1 MSGRNIT
8 EGRGDSAGY
17 ARSIAV
23 ELGIGTGNVWQ
34 NTGIHYDLAVDG
46 MPFISAISDERP
58 YIRQTAPFRK
68 EQFDNGAEPG
78 EQSLTGWW
86 LRSQS
91 SFHYGAGIKFY
102 EPAQDESLKWQ
113 FSKSKGVDIWTK
125 GQVTLL
131 NDTTQVSTSS
141 VSTSATQMLTAN
153 DGTNDIF
160 FVADGPNI
168 KKVSISGDT
177 PTATAYTLIVSPHTL
192 DFLAIATNGV
202 KYYAADNARIHT
214 GNLGGTTNDGH
225 LYDLNGP
232 VASVAM
238 KYVKQRLILGTKSAL
253 YELDTTQ
260 ATSPGGNSLPS
271 PFYTHPSTGW
281 TWTSIA
287 EGPQAIYAAGKNR
300 TSSSIYKIGLDV
312 TNANALG
319 FPDLEVPTVTVDLP
333 VGEYI
338 NDFDI
343 YLGSFVIIC
352 TNKGVRVGIVNA
364 DGDISYGPLLFDDAE
379 CFSVAFRDKFAYVA
393 TKVDGEAGI
402 VRIDLT
408 HTVEDGGLIFPWA
421 WDLIAS
427 NTTNSA
433 VSLAF
438 LGTTDRLGFIVSGG
452 GLYFEKNAEKVAS
465 GYLQTGFVRY
475 NTLEDKNFKR
485 VSGRGDL
492 TYGSISLQSRDE
504 AENLYDIIT
513 YSATVGTPEARINQP
528 TGPREFLGLRFVL
541 TRDATDSTKSPTF
554 TGYQLKS
561 VPATPRNRLIRIP
574 VFCYDTET
582 DKYDV
587 QIGYEDRAYER
598 LAQLESIEQ
607 NGDIV
612 TFQDFRV
619 NETFQCLIEE
629 VQFTSQTPPDKRFTG
644 FGGIIQLTIRTV

>member
-1 MSGRNIT
+1 VSGRHIT

-23 ELGIGTGNVWQ
+23 ELGIGTGNIWQ
-34 NTGIHYDLAVDG
+34 NTGIHYDLAIDG

-68 EQFDNGAEPG
+68 EQFDNSAEPG

-113 FSKSKGVDIWTK
+113 FNKSKGVDIWTK

-131 NDTTQVSTSS
+131 NDTTRVSTSDIS
-141 VSTSATQMLTAN
+141 LSATKVITAN
-153 DGTNDIF
+153 DGTNNIF
-160 FVADGPNI
+160 LVTDNSALR
-168 KKVSISGDT
+168 KVSLSSDT
-177 PTATAYTLIVSPHTL
+177 PTTTTYTQAGTASTIYSVTTDGARYWFI
-192 DFLAIATNGV
+192 NGTTV
-202 KYYAADNARIHT
+202 HR
-214 GNLGGTTNDGH
+214 GNVGGTTSDTEIYN
-225 LYDLNGP
+225 
-232 VASVAM
+232 ASGTTAGVI
-238 KYVKQRLILGTKSAL
+238 KYVKQRVILAQNNKLI
-253 YELDTTQ
+253 ELD
-260 ATSPGGNSLPS
+260 PGHSGGGALPAE
-271 PFYTHPSTGW
+271 FYKHAQTDW
-281 TWTSIA
+281 TWTAIA
-287 EGPQAIYAAGKNR
+287 ESPQAIYVAGKNR
-300 TSSSIYKIGLDV
+300 TNSSIYKITLDT

-319 FPDLEVPTVTVDLP
+319 FPDLDVPTVTVTLP
-333 VGEYI
+333 DGEYV
-338 NDFDI
+338 NGFDV
-343 YLGSFVIIC
+343 YLGSFVVIC

-427 NTTNSA
+427 NTTSSA
-433 VSLAF
+433 ISIAF

-452 GLYFEKNAEKVAS
+452 GLYFEKNAEKVTS

-504 AENLYDIIT
+504 ADNLYDIIT
-513 YSATVGTPEARINQP
+513 YSAAVGTPEARINQP

-541 TRDATDSTKSPTF
+541 TRDATDSTKSPIF

>member
-1 MSGRNIT
+1 MSGRQIT

-23 ELGIGTGNVWQ
+23 ELGIGTGNIWQ

-68 EQFDNGAEPG
+68 EQFDNSAEPG

-113 FSKSKGVDIWTK
+113 FNKSKGVDIWTK

-141 VSTSATQMLTAN
+141 VSTSATQIVTAN
-153 DGTNDIF
+153 DGTNNIF
-160 FVADGPNI
+160 LISDGSAL

-177 PTATAYTLIVSPHTL
+177 STVTTYTQTGTASTIYS
-192 DFLAIATNGV
+192 IATDGARYWFLNGSHV
-202 KYYAADNARIHT
+202 HK
-214 GNLGGTTNDGH
+214 GNVGGTTSDTEIYAATGTTS
-225 LYDLNGP
+225 GIIR
-232 VASVAM
+232 
-238 KYVKQRLILGTKSAL
+238 YVKQRVILAQNNKL
-253 YELDTTQ
+253 RELDP
-260 ATSPGGNSLPS
+260 AHTSGGALPTE
-271 PFYTHPSTGW
+271 FYSHSQTDW
-281 TWTSIA
+281 TWTAIS
-287 EGPQAIYAAGKNR
+287 ESPQAIYVAGKNR
-300 TSSSIYKIGLDV
+300 TNSSIYKITLDT

-319 FPDLEVPTVTVDLP
+319 FPDLEVPTVTLTLP
-333 VGEYI
+333 DGEYI
-338 NDFDI
+338 NAFDT
-343 YLGSFVIIC
+343 YLGAYVVIC
-352 TNKGVRVGIVNA
+352 TNKGVRSGIIGT
-364 DGDISYGPLLFDDAE
+364 DGDISYGPLLFSDAE

-393 TKVDGEAGI
+393 TKIDGEAGLI
-402 VRIDLT
+402 RIDLT
-408 HTVEDGGLIFPWA
+408 HTIEDGGLIFPWA
-421 WDLIAS
+421 WDLVAS
-427 NTTNSA
+427 NTTSSA
-433 VSLAF
+433 TSLAF

-513 YSATVGTPEARINQP
+513 YSAAVGTPEARINQP

-541 TRDATDSTKSPTF
+541 TRDATDSTKSPIF

>member
-1 MSGRNIT
+1 MSGRQIT

-23 ELGIGTGNVWQ
+23 ELGIGTGNIWQ
-34 NTGIHYDLAVDG
+34 NTGIHYDLAINA
-46 MPFISAISDERP
+46 MPFIAAISDERP

-68 EQFDNGAEPG
+68 EQFDNSAEPG

-113 FSKSKGVDIWTK
+113 FNKSKGVDVWTK

-131 NDTTQVSTSS
+131 NDTTQVTTSS
-141 VSTSATQMLTAN
+141 ISTSATKVITAN
-153 DGTNDIF
+153 DGTNDCF
-160 FVADGPNI
+160 LVTDNSAL
-168 KKVSISGDT
+168 KKVTLSTDT
-177 PTATAYTLIVSPHTL
+177 PTVSTYTQAGTASTIYSITTDGARYWFI
-192 DFLAIATNGV
+192 NGTHV
-202 KYYAADNARIHT
+202 HR
-214 GNLGGTTNDGH
+214 GNVGGTTSDTEI
-225 LYDLNGP
+225 YA
-232 VASVAM
+232 ASSTTSAVI
-238 KYVKQRLILGTKSAL
+238 KYVKQRVIAAINNKL
-253 YELDTTQ
+253 YELDP
-260 ATSPGGNSLPS
+260 AHIGGGALPAD
-271 PFYTHPSTGW
+271 FYKHSQTDW
-281 TWTSIA
+281 TWTAIS
-287 EGPQAIYAAGKNR
+287 ESPQAIYVAGKNR

-319 FPDLEVPTVTVDLP
+319 FPDLEVPTVTVTLP
-333 VGEYI
+333 DGEYV
-338 NDFDI
+338 NGFDI
-343 YLGSFVIIC
+343 YLGSFVVIC

-364 DGDISYGPLLFDDAE
+364 DGDISYGPLLFNEAE

-393 TKVDGEAGI
+393 TKIGGEAGV

-421 WDLIAS
+421 WDLVAS
-427 NTTNSA
+427 NTTSSA
-433 VSLAF
+433 ISIAF

-504 AENLYDIIT
+504 DDNLYDIIT
-513 YSATVGTPEARINQP
+513 YSAAVGTPEARINQP
-528 TGPREFLGLRFVL
+528 TGPKEFLGLRFVL
-541 TRDATDSTKSPTF
+541 TRDATDSTKSPIF

>member
-1 MSGRNIT
+1 MSGRHIT
-8 EGRGDSAGY
+8 EGRGDSAGLG
-17 ARSIAV
+17 RSIAV

-68 EQFDNGAEPG
+68 EQFDNSAEPG

-102 EPAQDESLKWQ
+102 EPSQDESLKWQ
-113 FSKSKGVDIWTK
+113 FNESKGVDIWTK
-125 GQVTLL
+125 GQITLL
-131 NDTTQVSTSS
+131 NDTTQVSTSN
-141 VSTSATQMLTAN
+141 VSTSATKVITAN
-153 DGTNDIF
+153 DGTNDCF
-160 FVADGPNI
+160 LVVDGSTF
-168 KKVSISGDT
+168 KKVTLSTDT
-177 PTATAYTLIVSPHTL
+177 PTTTTYTQAGTASTIYSLTTDGVRYWFINGTYIHRGNVGGATGDTEIYNTSSINS
-192 DFLAIATNGV
+192 
-202 KYYAADNARIHT
+202 
-214 GNLGGTTNDGH
+214 
-225 LYDLNGP
+225 
-232 VASVAM
+232 ASIR
-238 KYVKQRLILGTKSAL
+238 YVKQRLIAGINNTLLEIDPAHT
-253 YELDTTQ
+253 
-260 ATSPGGNSLPS
+260 GGGALPS
-271 PFYTHPSTGW
+271 AFFTHPQTDW
-281 TWTSIA
+281 TWTAIA
-287 EGPQAIYAAGKNR
+287 ESPQAIYVSGKNR
-300 TSSSIYKIGLDV
+300 TSSSIYKITLDLA
-312 TNANALG
+312 NANALG
-319 FPDLEVPTVTVDLP
+319 FPDLEVPTVTLTLP
-333 VGEYI
+333 DGEYI
-338 NDFDI
+338 NGFDI
-343 YLGSFVIIC
+343 YLGAFVVIC

-364 DGDISYGPLLFDDAE
+364 DGDISYGPLLFSNAE
-379 CFSVAFRDKFAYVA
+379 CFSVAFRDKFAYVS

-408 HTVEDGGLIFPWA
+408 HTIEEGSLIFPWA

-427 NTTNSA
+427 NTTSSA

-438 LGTTDRLGFIVSGG
+438 LGTTDRLGFIVSSG
-452 GLYFEKNAEKVAS
+452 GLYFEKNSEKVAS

-485 VSGRGDL
+485 VTGRGDL

-504 AENLYDIIT
+504 ADNLYDIIT
-513 YSATVGTPEARINQP
+513 YSAAVGTPEARINQP
-528 TGPREFLGLRFVL
+528 TGPQEFLGLRFVL
-541 TRDATDSTKSPTF
+541 ARDATDSTQSPIF

-574 VFCYDTET
+574 IFCYDTET

-587 QIGYEDRAYER
+587 QTGYEDRAYER
-598 LAQLESIEQ
+598 LAELESIEE

-619 NETFQCLIEE
+619 GETFQCLIEE
-629 VQFTSQTPPDKRFTG
+629 IQFTSLTPPDKRFTG